1 MTQAQ
6 VFPIPE
12 SLADK
17 YHGAGH
23 ALAAVTGGQGVGL
36 IYLRD
41 SLPDYADGSTV
52 ALAVAL
58 DDARLAPAARELQAL
73 GEVCAGTCSCWEFV
87 VL

>member
-1 MTQAQ
+1 MTKAQ
-6 VFPIPE
+6 VFHIPE

-23 ALAAVTGGQGVGL
+23 ALAAVAGGQVVSL

-41 SLPDYADGSTV
+41 LIPDYADGSTV

-58 DDARLAPAARELQAL
+58 DDARLAPAVRELQAM
-73 GEVCAGTCSCWEFV
+73 GEVCAGMCSCWEFV